1 MDYIALST
9 LSGSV
14 LSLFF
19 SYIPGLKEWFGLL
32 DGQKKSLITLCA
44 LVLTTAGMYAISCTG
59 IYNVGVSCDKI
70 GLVELVKV
78 FFAALVANQGT
89 YLATKKL

>member
-1 MDYIALST
+1 MDYLALST

-32 DGQKKSLITLCA
+32 DGQKKSVVTLCA
-44 LVLTTAGMYAISCTG
+44 LILTTAGLYAVSCTG
-59 IYNVGVSCDKI
+59 IYDVGVTCDKVGI
-70 GLVELVKV
+70 VELVKV

-89 YLATKKL
+89 YLINKKL